1 MSHRALYYPE
11 WGVPNA
17 TFLFEAL
24 LYWNSLTCI
33 IPFEDFVPHAA
44 WSREVRREMAAL
56 HESYVHGWVPSE
68 DERREVH
75 RRMQWFAESDP
86 PAWCRPE
93 NLQPSHA
100 AVMSAYKFDP
110 KTIRLLQQ
118 RGWAREVADDPRR
131 LQMMSDA
138 AANLFMATLAQV
150 CSSHA
155 MPPLTNDPGS
165 YVAGCNRLLAELG
178 ARTGLATRARRDR
191 RAESDTH
198 RTTDGPDEAEF
209 VLASIRRLALGRQ
222 VTVRDLRRL
231 HDLRSKDDYNG
242 LREAFCD
249 RIDRYLEETRRA
261 TGAERAAVA
270 ADFENE
276 FKRDRRALR
285 RDLRLAGLDVLVNKE
300 TLVGILTGGGVQ
312 AAGVLAGHPT
322 AAIGIGVATAAGGLV
337 HGLRR
342 RREEIVD
349 DHWSSWLFAVQR
361 RPRIALF

>member
-33 IPFEDFVPHAA
+33 IPFEDFAPHAA
-44 WSREVRREMAAL
+44 WPPEVRSEMAAL

-68 DERREVH
+68 DEQREVH

-100 AVMSAYKFDP
+100 AVVSANKFDRR
-110 KTIRLLQQ
+110 TIRLLQQ

-178 ARTGLATRARRDR
+178 ARTGLATRPRRDR
-191 RAESDTH
+191 RAESDTYL
-198 RTTDGPDEAEF
+198 TTNGPDEAEF

-249 RIDRYLEETRRA
+249 RIDGYLEETRRA

-285 RDLRLAGLDVLVNKE
+285 RELRLAGLDVLVNKE

-312 AAGVLAGHPT
+312 AAGVLAGHTT